1 MQKKRRKHFLDSG
14 FLLNFI
20 VNFKRCNKDMNN
32 IDSCKIILINNVNNH
47 LISKK
52 LYKQYAFL
60 AYLKKASK
68 EDIIIDFTK
77 RTDEIADITQC
88 SKSTLYRKI
97 KELKKL
103 GWVTKSK
110 KDLIIKSWDEV
121 TQLLLGTYAVDKD
134 GEIIKIQKVVYAK
147 SRKLAEDSILFKN
160 FETSYGYQQEAID
173 KQIESYND
181 KVNNHLESFK
191 NLFPK
196 DSRTGKLSKLQRFI
210 PYHPSNEIRFKHQEI
225 IRLKEARKNNKPV
238 ENLIQLDKS
247 FSRYSISKI
256 LGFKSKSSGHRFI
269 QRAKAYGWIKER
281 VRHGVISK
289 ISEENFW
296 EIKKKYNKPGLFFKK
311 GCLIK
316 KMSSVFEIVSKEKET
331 YPIQKNVQGDEY
343 EQSYQNKVRQWYDN
357 IIARQQ
363 FIYKTKF
370 KTVEDLIFDIDPLPF

>member
-1 MQKKRRKHFLDSG
+1 M
-14 FLLNFI
+14 
-20 VNFKRCNKDMNN
+20 NK
-32 IDSCKIILINNVNNH
+32 IDSCKIILTNNINNH

-60 AYLKKASK
+60 AYLKKASQ
-68 EDIIIDFTK
+68 EDVISDFTK
-77 RTDEIADITQC
+77 RTNEIADITQC

-103 GWVTKSK
+103 DWVTKSK
-110 KDLIIKSWDEV
+110 KDLVIKSWDEI
-121 TQLLLGTYAVDKD
+121 TQLLLGTYATDKD
-134 GEIIKIQKVVYAK
+134 GEIIKIQKVVYAR

-191 NLFPK
+191 NLFPR
-196 DSRTGKLSKLQRFI
+196 DPETGKLTKLQRLI
-210 PYHPSNEIRFKHQEI
+210 PYHPSNEVRFKHQEI
-225 IRLKEARKNNKPV
+225 IRLKEARKNNKPI
-238 ENLIQLDKS
+238 ENFIQLDKS
-247 FSRYSISKI
+247 FSRYSISKM

-269 QRAKAYGWIKER
+269 QRVKAYGWIKER

-316 KMSSVFEIVSKEKET
+316 KISSAFEIVSREQET

-363 FIYKTKF
+363 FLYKTGF
-370 KTVEDLIFDIDPLPF
+370 KTFEDLLFDIDPLPF